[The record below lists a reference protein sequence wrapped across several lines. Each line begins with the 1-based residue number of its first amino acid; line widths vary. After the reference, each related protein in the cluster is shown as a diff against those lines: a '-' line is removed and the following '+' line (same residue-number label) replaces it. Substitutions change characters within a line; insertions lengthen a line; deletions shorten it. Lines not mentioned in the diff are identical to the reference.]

1 MLDENILQGFK
12 GLPMIKKITL
22 DTNRISVVEP
32 FAFKVG
38 ALCSW
43 RNLKVF
49 FLSFMLFMFLN
60 YLNER
65 LLVFNLMDVF
75 FSSPF
80 LM

>member
-38 ALCSW
+38 ALSSIT
-43 RNLKVF
+43 NFQIIFSF
-49 FLSFMLFMFLN
+49 FK
-60 YLNER
+60 
-65 LLVFNLMDVF
+65 
-75 FSSPF
+75 
-80 LM
+80 